1 MPDTSTQL
9 LVQIIQRLD
18 GILAWQQRISEQ
30 LGQMPVPAIAETGQN
45 VLQTGNQQIDR
56 LLRLLLAQVVQA
68 SPARTIEFTINNV
81 TPTLI
86 YGNNSSEYQ
95 RIEVTNDDPA
105 QPCWIGDRNVTPLSG
120 QVLLAQ
126 RTTAYVLPRG
136 AELYTIC
143 AVATISVRVA
153 VCYDLVGYLEGVL

>member
-1 MPDTSTQL
+1 MPNVTEQL
-9 LVQIIQRLD
+9 LTLIAQKLD

-30 LGQMPVPAIAETGQN
+30 IGQIPLPAAAQAGQN
-45 VLQTGNQQIDR
+45 VLQASQIDK
-56 LLRLLLAQVVQA
+56 LMRLLLAQVVQA

-86 YGNNSSEYQ
+86 FSNNASSYQ

-126 RTTAYVLPRG
+126 QTRAYVLPRG

-143 AVATISVRVA
+143 TVATISVRVA
-153 VCYDLVGYLEGVL
+153 ICYDLVGYLEGVL